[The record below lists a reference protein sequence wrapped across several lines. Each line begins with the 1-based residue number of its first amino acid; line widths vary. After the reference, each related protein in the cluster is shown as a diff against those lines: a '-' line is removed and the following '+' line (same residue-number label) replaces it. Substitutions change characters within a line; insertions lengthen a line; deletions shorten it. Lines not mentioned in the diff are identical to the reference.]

1 MIKLDESN
9 LRSWP
14 PSGASASSESHV
26 AEQPPE
32 TASIDTASLTH
43 RALDGVFEK
52 EAAEMEPVPTKDLWK
67 HPEANAIVLI
77 LMLLDK
83 YGQEYL
89 SWHPETL
96 KLTMLRDGLEVSN
109 KSWNKIMA
117 GRVILN
123 SPSPWRQWEVMHW
136 VCRALCGETPNFVY
150 LEEPELGHL
159 VTGFEMMKIV
169 DPKRATST
177 EVDKYIAAAFK
188 AEGIP
193 YIPFP
198 LDEAQRELEDRK
210 LECADCN
217 ALHRDDND
225 TKCIT
230 CGSTKLNKVPFEFE
244 AIRDRC
250 AELFEA
256 RSKMPLSEALNDLPD
271 NGVGNAV
278 YRLLVEWDL
287 AKTVKSQM
295 RQQLRMIGGTK

>member
-26 AEQPPE
+26 AEQPSE
-32 TASIDTASLTH
+32 IASIDTASLIH

-52 EAAEMEPVPTKDLWK
+52 EAAETEPVPTKDLWK
-67 HPEANAIVLI
+67 HPDANAIVLM
-77 LMLLDK
+77 LMLIDK
-83 YGQEYL
+83 YGQECL
-89 SWHPETL
+89 FWHPESL
-96 KLTMLRDGLEVSN
+96 KLTMQRDGLEVSN

-136 VCRALCGETPNFVY
+136 VCRALCGETPNFIY
-150 LEEPELGHL
+150 LEAPEIGHL

-177 EVDKYIAAAFK
+177 EVDKYIAATFK
-188 AEGIP
+188 SEGIP

-198 LDEAQRELEDRK
+198 LDEAQRELEDRQ
-210 LECADCN
+210 LECGNCN

-225 TKCIT
+225 IKCIT
-230 CGSTKLNKVPFEFE
+230 CGSSKLTKVPFEF
-244 AIRDRC
+244 ASIRDLC
-250 AELFEA
+250 AKEFAA
-256 RSKMPLSEALNDLPD
+256 RSPLHLSQAVDDLPD

-287 AKTVKSQM
+287 AKTVRSQM
-295 RQQLRMIGGTK
+295 RQQLRMIGGAK